1 MMTIPRIGALA
12 LLSGCFAFSAAFRIV
27 EPSAAALA
35 ADGDA
40 AAATAPEGVSGDA
53 KLLAEL
59 MQRRDSLS
67 AREASLDRKETAV
80 REAEAAV
87 RAQLAEL
94 EALETRLTAIV
105 EVASTAAEADVA
117 RLVAA
122 YQAMDGKRAAAIFET
137 MDVNFAAG
145 LIARMRDE
153 PAAAILSS
161 LPPER
166 AYAITVHIAGRNAAV
181 EEN

>member
-1 MMTIPRIGALA
+1 MSARPRLGAMA
-12 LLSGCFAFSAAFRIV
+12 LLAGCFVFSAVFRV
-27 EPSAAALA
+27 AEPGAIALA
-35 ADGDA
+35 ADGD
-40 AAATAPEGVSGDA
+40 VSEPAGDERLMEELLTRRE
-53 KLLAEL
+53 KL
-59 MQRRDSLS
+59 D
-67 AREASLDRKETAV
+67 AREAALARKEKVV
-80 REAEAAV
+80 REAEVAV

-94 EALETRLTAIV
+94 EEMEERLGAIV

-137 MDVNFAAG
+137 MDVSFAAG

-153 PAAAILSS
+153 PSAEILAA

-166 AYAITVHIAGRNAAV
+166 AYAITVHIAGRNARIDD
-181 EEN
+181 N

>member
-1 MMTIPRIGALA
+1 MRTLPRLGALA

-27 EPSAAALA
+27 EPGAAALA

-40 AAATAPEGVSGDA
+40 TAAEAASSDA
-53 KLLAEL
+53 RLLADL
-59 MQRRDSLS
+59 MQRREALS
-67 AREASLDRKETAV
+67 AREASLERKATAV
-80 REAEAAV
+80 RDAEAAV

-94 EALETRLTAIV
+94 EALENRLTAIV
-105 EVASTAAEADVA
+105 EVASTAAEEDVA

-137 MDVNFAAG
+137 MDVSFAAG

-153 PAAAILSS
+153 PAASILSS

-166 AYAITVHIAGRNAAV
+166 AYAITVHIAGRNAAIDD
-181 EEN
+181 N